1 MDIRNYYMR
10 KKSDIQ
16 IAKDDIMENIMKQ
29 QGMYD
34 MYFLGQI
41 SVVET
46 LVNYIDK
53 EYSISLLKSLTDST
67 DTSET
72 IKKLANDLIDKYS
85 KEPKFEL

>member
-1 MDIRNYYMR
+1 MEFKDYYIR

-16 IAKDDIMENIMKQ
+16 IAKDDIMDNIMKQ

-34 MYFLGQI
+34 MYHLGMI
-41 SVVET
+41 SIIET
-46 LVNYIDK
+46 IVNGVDK
-53 EYSISLLKSLTDST
+53 MICIALLTNLAESS

-72 IKKLANDLIDKYS
+72 IKKLSKDLIEKYS

>member
-1 MDIRNYYMR
+1 MEFRDYYIR
-10 KKSDIQ
+10 KKSEIQ
-16 IAKDDIMENIMKQ
+16 IAKDEIVENIMKQ

-34 MYFLGQI
+34 MYFLGYI
-41 SVVET
+41 GAIET

-53 EYSISLLKSLTDST
+53 ELCTVMLKGLVESK

-72 IKKLANDLIDKYS
+72 IKKLANDLIEKYS

>member
-1 MDIRNYYMR
+1 MDIRDYYIR

-16 IAKDDIMENIMKQ
+16 IAKDEIMENIMKQ

-34 MYFLGQI
+34 MYYLGCI
-41 SVVET
+41 GTIET
-46 LVNYIDK
+46 IVNGVDK
-53 EYSISLLKSLTDST
+53 MICIALLTNLAESS

-72 IKKLANDLIDKYS
+72 IKKLSKDLIEKYS

>member
-1 MDIRNYYMR
+1 MDIRDYYVR
-10 KKSDIQ
+10 KKSEIQ
-16 IAKDDIMENIMKQ
+16 IAKDDIMDNIMKQ

-34 MYFLGQI
+34 MYFLGYI
-41 SVVET
+41 NAIET

-53 EYSISLLKSLTDST
+53 EYCVLLLKGLVESEDI
-67 DTSET
+67 SET

>member
-1 MDIRNYYMR
+1 MDIRKYFI
-10 KKSDIQ
+10 KEKSEIQ
-16 IAKDDIMENIMKQ
+16 IAKDEIMENILKQ

-34 MYFLGQI
+34 MFYLGEI
-41 SVVET
+41 STLET

-53 EYSISLLKSLTDST
+53 DYCITMLKALVESN

-72 IKKLANDLIDKYS
+72 IKTLANNLIKKYS